1 MMQFSLSALA
11 GALLLSLLWLRYRR
25 PTIGGAALLWVLYA
39 GYEYLV
45 AIRVLCSG
53 DCNIRVD
60 LLLLFPMLLIA
71 AVGAVW
77 SLCRVLAGK

>member
-1 MMQFSLSALA
+1 MQFSLSALA

-25 PTIGGAALLWVLYA
+25 PTIGGAALLWGLYA

-71 AVGAVW
+71 AVCAVW